1 MANLMTHSERRHR
14 CVQLR
19 QSAPVSLLHLQLTEA
34 PAVEEKKKAGYFFQ
48 AAFKPFTKASEYA
61 NVQTYSKGL
70 LLDDIRGLFF
80 FSFLILFSLNMNM
93 HTSEHR
99 YG

>member
-1 MANLMTHSERRHR
+1 MCATQTERS
-14 CVQLR
+14 CVP
-19 QSAPVSLLHLQLTEA
+19 SS
-34 PAVEEKKKAGYFFQ
+34 PAADRSSSSGGKKKAGYFFQ